1 MFIRKKRLFIL
12 FFLFFIQQSG
22 IAQVS
27 IVPELSDSVLEKL
40 ITTAKVNYPRVK
52 SFQNRINIASN
63 NISKAKADLFQA
75 VTVSYVYQPGQ
86 TTIDP
91 VNPTTTYFKGFQAGV
106 FLNLGILMAHPYQVK
121 NSRQEL
127 MIAHNEQD
135 EYLIT
140 LTTEVKKRYYL
151 YIRSQAE
158 LKLQNTALQ
167 DAESSLKDMRYKF
180 EKGEVTFADY
190 NKAQADVTNHR
201 VYTVQAEASL
211 FTAKSDLEELVGTKL
226 ENVK

>member
-1 MFIRKKRLFIL
+1 MFIRKKLPFIL

-27 IVPELSDSVLEKL
+27 IVPELSDSVLQKL
-40 ITTAKVNYPRVK
+40 VATAKLNYPKVR
-52 SFQNRINIASN
+52 SYENRINIATN
-63 NISKAKADLFQA
+63 NISKAKADLYNA
-75 VTVSYVYQPGQ
+75 VTVSYVYQPG
-86 TTIDP
+86 TTT
-91 VNPTTTYFKGFQAGV
+91 VNPVTPSTSYFKGFQAGI
-106 FLNLGILMAHPYQVK
+106 FLNLGVLMSQPYLVK

-127 MIAHNEQD
+127 LIAHNEQD
-135 EYLIT
+135 EYLIN
-140 LTTEVKKRYYL
+140 LTTDVKKRYYL
-151 YIRSQAE
+151 YIQHLAE

-180 EKGEVTFADY
+180 EKGEVTFSDY
-190 NKAQADVTNHR
+190 NKNQSDVNNHR
-201 VYTVQAEASL
+201 LSVIQAEASL